1 MIFLVKVLMQGV
13 IKLTG
18 SSNLVFSALSLIY
31 QAEIGNTGV
40 VIENNGVS
48 KVTNAEGNNVIF
60 MNLSVK
66 IYKNVLEKSILRL
79 VKRWVDMKVSA
90 ITSDS
95 YSIDCE
101 YNKEEQI
108 YEVSIKFK

>member
-1 MIFLVKVLMQGV
+1 MDESQK
-13 IKLTG
+13 
-18 SSNLVFSALSLIY
+18 LVFSALSLIY

-48 KVTNAEGNNVIF
+48 NVTDAEGNNVIF

-66 IYKNVLEKSILRL
+66 IYKNVLETSITRL
-79 VKRWVDMKVSA
+79 IKRWVDMKVSS

-101 YNKEEQI
+101 YNNEERV

>member
-1 MIFLVKVLMQGV
+1 MNESQK
-13 IKLTG
+13 
-18 SSNLVFSALSLIY
+18 LVFSALSLIY

-48 KVTNAEGNNVIF
+48 KVTDAVGNNIIF

-66 IYKNVLEKSILRL
+66 IYKNVLETSITRL
-79 VKRWVDMKVSA
+79 IKRWVNMKVSS
-90 ITSDS
+90 ITSDL

>member
-1 MIFLVKVLMQGV
+1 MDESQK
-13 IKLTG
+13 
-18 SSNLVFSALSLIY
+18 LVFSALSLIY

-48 KVTNAEGNNVIF
+48 KVTDAAGNNVIF

-66 IYKNVLEKSILRL
+66 IYKNVLETSITRL
-79 VKRWVDMKVSA
+79 IKRWVDRKVSS

-101 YNKEEQI
+101 YNNEERV